1 MPAIV
6 VHCSCP
12 DESVAARI
20 AEALVQARLAA
31 CVQQVPG
38 VHSTYMWE
46 GRTEHATE
54 VLLLVKTVH
63 DRLDA
68 VIATVR
74 ALHPYELP
82 ELLAVEA
89 RGGLPAYL
97 DWVAAQSRDDA

>member
-6 VHCSCP
+6 VHCTCP
-12 DESVAARI
+12 DAAVADRI
-20 AEALVQARLAA
+20 ASALVEARLAA

-38 VHSTYMWE
+38 VRSTYRWE
-46 GRTEHATE
+46 GRVETAAE
-54 VLLLVKTVH
+54 VLLLIKTAA

-68 VIATVR
+68 VAAAVR
-74 ALHPYELP
+74 ALHPHELP

-97 DWVAAQSRDDA
+97 DWVLAQSRADA

>member
-1 MPAIV
+1 MSAIV

-12 DESVAARI
+12 DAAVAGRI
-20 AEALVQARLAA
+20 AEALVEARLAA
-31 CVQQVPG
+31 CAQQLPG
-38 VHSTYMWE
+38 MRSTYMWN
-46 GRTEHATE
+46 GRIEHADE
-54 VLLLVKTVH
+54 VLLLIKTAA

-68 VIATVR
+68 VIDAVR

-97 DWVAAQSRDDA
+97 DWVTAQSRADA

>member
-6 VHCSCP
+6 IHCTCP
-12 DESVAARI
+12 DDGIAAGI
-20 AEALVQARLAA
+20 AEALVAARLAA

-38 VHSTYMWE
+38 VRSTYVWE
-46 GRTEHATE
+46 GRVEHARE
-54 VLLLVKTVH
+54 VLLLIKTMD

-68 VIATVR
+68 VIETVR

-97 DWVAAQSRDDA
+97 DWVATQSRADA

>member
-12 DESVAARI
+12 DEGVAARI

-31 CVQQVPG
+31 CVQQLPG
-38 VHSTYMWE
+38 VRSTYAWN
-46 GRTEHATE
+46 GRIEHATE
-54 VLLLVKTVH
+54 VLLLVKTMD

-68 VIATVR
+68 VVETVR

-97 DWVAAQSRDDA
+97 DWVAAQSRADA